1 MKDWLFGALSVIGAT
16 IAHALG
22 SWDSALAVLVG
33 MMAADYITGL
43 MIALIWHKSA
53 KTAGGAFSSN
63 ASIKGLFRKLG
74 MLMLVWVGAMVD
86 RAIGVDYVRTAV
98 ILFLIANEG
107 FSVLENTAVMGIPY
121 PTAIIKALEI
131 LKDSADPKDGEQDE
145 P

>member
-22 SWDSALAVLVG
+22 GWDSALAVLVG

-43 MIALIWHKSA
+43 MTALIWHKST

-86 RAIGVDYVRTAV
+86 RAIGVEYVRTAV

-121 PTAIIKALEI
+121 PTAIKKALEI
-131 LKDSADPKDGEQDE
+131 LKDNADAKDGEQDE